1 MNDDELYYRI
11 YELESRINR
20 LESENEDLYQR
31 IDQLRDAVLDAYDN
45 TSNRGEKYA
54 LYSADWCM
62 DVFSNSDMSYSR
74 IKNGNFEIFE
84 PQYKAKS
91 AFFIYKKTP
100 LFTKKLFETLCEYRM
115 KVKGYN
121 KF

>member
-1 MNDDELYYRI
+1 MNNDDLYNII
-11 YELESRINR
+11 YELKSRIVQ
-20 LESENEDLYQR
+20 LESENEDLYHR
-31 IDQLRDAVLDAYDN
+31 IEQLRDAVLDVYD
-45 TSNRGEKYA
+45 TAGRGEHYVI
-54 LYSADWCM
+54 YYADWFVN
-62 DVFSNSDMSYSR
+62 VFSNSDMSYSE
-74 IKNGNFEIFE
+74 IKNRNFEIFE

-91 AFFIYKKTP
+91 AIFIYKKTP